1 MFWLLMFWCVLLL
14 IEKKNCHCDPP
25 RARERSI
32 NLSYLGIRNS
42 IICLFA
48 HYSERTS
55 PFACGVLWVNVVTC
69 QIFFFPH
76 ATGDESHTTKTQTL
90 FSFSFGLPP
99 SACRSITARE
109 ERTRSARDTKKGKR
123 VVCSSREL
131 ARARLRE
138 KEREV
143 ERDDLCIFKRN
154 FTFKNISLAL

>member
-1 MFWLLMFWCVLLL
+1 MLLL
-14 IEKKNCHCDPP
+14 IEKKKLSLRSPA
-25 RARERSI
+25 RAREI
-32 NLSYLGIRNS
+32 NQSLLFRNS
-42 IICLFA
+42 QQYYLFVCPLF
-48 HYSERTS
+48 RTYKS
-55 PFACGVLWVNVVTC
+55 FCVWCVVSKCGNVPN
-69 QIFFFPH
+69 FFFPH

-138 KEREV
+138 KERE
-143 ERDDLCIFKRN
+143 R
-154 FTFKNISLAL
+154 